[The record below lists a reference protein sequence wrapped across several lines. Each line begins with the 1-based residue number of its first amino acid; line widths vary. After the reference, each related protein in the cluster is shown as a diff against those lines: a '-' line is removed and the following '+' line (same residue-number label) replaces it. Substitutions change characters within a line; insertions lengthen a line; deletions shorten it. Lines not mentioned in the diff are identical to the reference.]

1 MPESRPL
8 VGRSEAIAAAVAATQ
23 DDRLAAVVIGGPRGV
38 GRTRLARTALAG
50 MTHGAGAGRW
60 RPSSAMTGRAT
71 RDVPL
76 GALGHLLPDLDPA
89 LTDTASLL
97 REARRLLVGG
107 GPKHLV
113 VVDDAHLLDTT
124 SAVLLAQL
132 ARAGE
137 MFLLLTVPTGAV
149 SPEPLHA
156 LYRDGLATRLEITEL
171 DRAQSDHLVSSTLG
185 GHVDGVTLDR
195 FWELSLGN
203 PRFLCELVDGARDE
217 GALRRAGSVWRW
229 DPPRHPPRRL
239 IELLTDRL
247 GGLAPAEQDLMR
259 TLAFGQ
265 PLGCE
270 VVNQIFPDDTLA
282 RLEAEG
288 LITSTRDGRRLDVAL
303 THPLYTELLRS
314 RATPLQEREAYR
326 RLRTALE
333 ASGSRRA
340 GDRYRLLAW
349 RAAEGLSIDPAELLA
364 AADGVSDHE
373 PRTAERLLR
382 AAADQGAGAEVL
394 WRLGRL
400 RVVLGRFDEAESA
413 FATAAKLAEAGPD
426 TTTDDGPGE
435 PLPDPVLVATARA
448 RNLYWGLRDEPGARA
463 AVTAALAAAEGSAT
477 DTGAGASPLAVAL
490 RGFLALLSHRPADA
504 LAEVTPVLDG
514 PDGDPATTAALAVAA
529 IAQVQLG
536 CTEDAVPLAVRGL
549 AAGPDPTGGW
559 LTVELR
565 SAQWSA
571 LLATGRLDEAEELAR
586 ACHAEAAPGGVG
598 EHVALY
604 VTWLGIVASRRGR
617 LQTAV
622 RLLHEAASGVSS
634 RRFPY
639 TVPLV
644 GELAVAL
651 AGLGRTTE
659 GQDVLAEAHGVPG
672 GPLTGWLWA
681 AQVWIAGV
689 EGRVTRATEL
699 AGEERPAASPSD
711 HLRALHTAV
720 RLGVGRPVLEAIE
733 RVAATIQGPFAVACV
748 AHARALAA
756 GDGAGLDEA
765 AGRFAELDHL
775 LLSAEAY
782 AQACSAHR
790 AAGHTGAAGWS
801 ASRSR
806 VAASSCEGAETPASG
821 LLERTGELTP
831 REAEIAALAAGG
843 LTSKAIADQLVISV
857 RTVNNVLHAV
867 YAKLG
872 IARRGDLPEALGLRS
887 G

>member
-1 MPESRPL
+1 
-8 VGRSEAIAAAVAATQ
+8 
-23 DDRLAAVVIGGPRGV
+23 
-38 GRTRLARTALAG
+38 
-50 MTHGAGAGRW
+50 
-60 RPSSAMTGRAT
+60 
-71 RDVPL
+71 
-76 GALGHLLPDLDPA
+76 
-89 LTDTASLL
+89 
-97 REARRLLVGG
+97 
-107 GPKHLV
+107 
-113 VVDDAHLLDTT
+113 
-124 SAVLLAQL
+124 
-132 ARAGE
+132 
-137 MFLLLTVPTGAV
+137 
-149 SPEPLHA
+149 
-156 LYRDGLATRLEITEL
+156 
-171 DRAQSDHLVSSTLG
+171 
-185 GHVDGVTLDR
+185 
-195 FWELSLGN
+195 
-203 PRFLCELVDGARDE
+203 
-217 GALRRAGSVWRW
+217 
-229 DPPRHPPRRL
+229 
-239 IELLTDRL
+239 
-247 GGLAPAEQDLMR
+247 MR

-340 GDRYRLLAW
+340 GDRYRMLAW

-382 AAADQGAGAEVL
+382 AAADQGAGGEVL

-400 RVVLGRFDEAESA
+400 RVALGRFDEAEAA

-426 TTTDDGPGE
+426 TTTTDDRPGE

-477 DTGAGASPLAVAL
+477 DTDAGSSPLAVAL
-490 RGFLALLSHRPADA
+490 RGFLALLAHRPADA

-536 CTEDAVPLAVRGL
+536 RTEDAVPLAVRGL

-571 LLATGRLDEAEELAR
+571 LLATGRLDDAEELAR

-617 LQTAV
+617 LQSAV

-733 RVAATIQGPFAVACV
+733 RVAATVQGPFAVACV

-806 VAASSCEGAETPASG
+806 VAASSCEGADTPASG

-872 IARRGDLPEALGLRS
+872 IARRGDLPEALGLRPC
-887 G
+887 

>member
-1 MPESRPL
+1 M
-8 VGRSEAIAAAVAATQ
+8 
-23 DDRLAAVVIGGPRGV
+23 
-38 GRTRLARTALAG
+38 
-50 MTHGAGAGRW
+50 
-60 RPSSAMTGRAT
+60 
-71 RDVPL
+71 
-76 GALGHLLPDLDPA
+76 
-89 LTDTASLL
+89 
-97 REARRLLVGG
+97 
-107 GPKHLV
+107 
-113 VVDDAHLLDTT
+113 
-124 SAVLLAQL
+124 
-132 ARAGE
+132 
-137 MFLLLTVPTGAV
+137 
-149 SPEPLHA
+149 
-156 LYRDGLATRLEITEL
+156 
-171 DRAQSDHLVSSTLG
+171 
-185 GHVDGVTLDR
+185 
-195 FWELSLGN
+195 
-203 PRFLCELVDGARDE
+203 
-217 GALRRAGSVWRW
+217 
-229 DPPRHPPRRL
+229 
-239 IELLTDRL
+239 
-247 GGLAPAEQDLMR
+247 
-259 TLAFGQ
+259 
-265 PLGCE
+265 
-270 VVNQIFPDDTLA
+270 
-282 RLEAEG
+282 
-288 LITSTRDGRRLDVAL
+288 
-303 THPLYTELLRS
+303 
-314 RATPLQEREAYR
+314 
-326 RLRTALE
+326 
-333 ASGSRRA
+333 
-340 GDRYRLLAW
+340 
-349 RAAEGLSIDPAELLA
+349 
-364 AADGVSDHE
+364 
-373 PRTAERLLR
+373 
-382 AAADQGAGAEVL
+382 
-394 WRLGRL
+394 
-400 RVVLGRFDEAESA
+400 
-413 FATAAKLAEAGPD
+413 
-426 TTTDDGPGE
+426 
-435 PLPDPVLVATARA
+435 
-448 RNLYWGLRDEPGARA
+448 
-463 AVTAALAAAEGSAT
+463 
-477 DTGAGASPLAVAL
+477 
-490 RGFLALLSHRPADA
+490 
-504 LAEVTPVLDG
+504 
-514 PDGDPATTAALAVAA
+514 
-529 IAQVQLG
+529 
-536 CTEDAVPLAVRGL
+536 PLAVRGL

-571 LLATGRLDEAEELAR
+571 LLATGRLDDAEELAR
-586 ACHAEAAPGGVG
+586 AWHAEAAPGGVG

-639 TVPLV
+639 TVPLD

-659 GQDVLAEAHGVPG
+659 GQDVLVEAHGVPG

-733 RVAATIQGPFAVACV
+733 RVAATIQGPLAVACV
-748 AHARALAA
+748 AHAQALAA

-831 REAEIAALAAGG
+831 RESEIAALAAGG

>member
-38 GRTRLARTALAG
+38 GRTRLARTALAN

-97 REARRLLVGG
+97 REARRLLVGA

-156 LYRDGLATRLEITEL
+156 LYRDGLATRLEIAEL

-382 AAADQGAGAEVL
+382 AAADQGAGTEVL

-400 RVVLGRFDEAESA
+400 RVALGRFDEAETA

-426 TTTDDGPGE
+426 ATTDGSAGE

-463 AVTAALAAAEGSAT
+463 AVTAALAAVEGTASDA
-477 DTGAGASPLAVAL
+477 GAGASPLTVAL

-571 LLATGRLDEAEELAR
+571 LLATGRLDDAEELAR

-672 GPLTGWLWA
+672 GPLTGWVWA

-720 RLGVGRPVLEAIE
+720 RLGVGRPVLEASSGWPRPSRAPWPSRASRTRGRWRPATA
-733 RVAATIQGPFAVACV
+733 RVSTRPRAASPSWTISCSPPRPTPRR
-748 AHARALAA
+748 ARRTARPGTPARR
-756 GDGAGLDEA
+756 
-765 AGRFAELDHL
+765 AGRR
-775 LLSAEAY
+775 
-782 AQACSAHR
+782 R
-790 AAGHTGAAGWS
+790 AAAWRRRRARGPRRPPRGCSS
-801 ASRSR
+801 APGSSLRGRPRSR
-806 VAASSCEGAETPASG
+806 
-821 LLERTGELTP
+821 RWP
-831 REAEIAALAAGG
+831 R
-843 LTSKAIADQLVISV
+843 
-857 RTVNNVLHAV
+857 AV
-867 YAKLG
+867 SR
-872 IARRGDLPEALGLRS
+872 ARRSPTS
-887 G
+887 W

>member
-71 RDVPL
+71 RDIPL
-76 GALGHLLPDLDPA
+76 GALGHLLPNLDPA

-97 REARRLLVGG
+97 REARRLLVGA

-340 GDRYRLLAW
+340 GDRYRMLAW

-400 RVVLGRFDEAESA
+400 RVALGRFDEAETA

-426 TTTDDGPGE
+426 TTGE

-463 AVTAALAAAEGSAT
+463 AVTAALAAAEGTAT
-477 DTGAGASPLAVAL
+477 DTGAGESPLAVAL

-514 PDGDPATTAALAVAA
+514 PDGDPGTTAALAVAA

-536 CTEDAVPLAVRGL
+536 RTEDAVPPAVRGL

-565 SAQWSA
+565 SAQWGA
-571 LLATGRLDEAEELAR
+571 LLATGRLDDAEELAR
-586 ACHAEAAPGGVG
+586 ACHAEAAPGGIG

-733 RVAATIQGPFAVACV
+733 RVAATIQGPLAVACV

-782 AQACSAHR
+782 AQACAAHR

-821 LLERTGELTP
+821 LLERSGELTP
-831 REAEIAALAAGG
+831 RESEIAALAAGG

-872 IARRGDLPEALGLRS
+872 IARRGDLPEALGLRPS
-887 G
+887 